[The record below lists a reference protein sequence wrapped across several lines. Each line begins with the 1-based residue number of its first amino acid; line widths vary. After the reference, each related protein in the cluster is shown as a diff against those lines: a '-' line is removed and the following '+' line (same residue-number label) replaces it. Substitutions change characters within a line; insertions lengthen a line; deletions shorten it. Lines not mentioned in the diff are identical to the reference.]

1 MSHALSFSLTSIAY
15 QRPVA
20 VRIDLSQIYRSDWFK
35 FASGLV
41 TVTSIF
47 ASGAI
52 WIMALQ
58 SL

>member
-15 QRPVA
+15 PRPVA
-20 VRIDLSQIYRSDWFK
+20 VRVDLSRIYRSDWFK
-35 FASGLV
+35 FASGLM

-47 ASGAI
+47 ACGAI